1 MSRHFTPQNLNR
13 LFYFLMAV
21 LVLVCIK
28 HTAKHDLDFQVFY
41 RTGQQ
46 FLAGNYDFYNLERD
60 LNWTYRYG
68 PLFPLF
74 MAPFAWLGRWEAQFV
89 FGIINALAFPLSW
102 FFMERVLVSRVGE
115 IVRAP
120 SVRILTLFLV
130 LDYVNRNANQGN
142 VNVFMFLAMIWA
154 VDLSDRG
161 RFVWAGVVTG
171 LGAMV
176 KVYPGAAALYFLCAR
191 RWSEFVL
198 SIFFTL
204 LFTFGVPA
212 LLYGPATL
220 VHQIETWAMI
230 LQDRSYYPFFKY
242 INQSP
247 IAVMW
252 RSADDESLGKT
263 FHMLFNFIAALSL
276 GYLVA
281 LSIKTKATTER
292 YRHLDLSILLL
303 SFCMPLFVLTCVF
316 IEYHVIATPVIMVAN
331 ALLLHRMLN
340 RTWLAVY
347 WVRFA
352 LVHLAVLAILGRPL
366 TVMIGSFGN
375 HLFGLVALL
384 LLIYF
389 TLARSQAKVEHA

>member
-1 MSRHFTPQNLNR
+1 
-13 LFYFLMAV
+13 MAA
-21 LVLVCIK
+21 LVFVSIK

-46 FLAGNYDFYNLERD
+46 FLSGNYDFYNLERD

-74 MAPFAWLGRWEAQFV
+74 MAPFALLGRWEAQFV
-89 FGIINALAFPLSW
+89 FGIINALAFPLAW
-102 FFMERVLVSRVGE
+102 FLMERVLAARIGD
-115 IVRAP
+115 IVRSP
-120 SVRILTLFLV
+120 GVRILTLLMI

-142 VNVFMFLAMIWA
+142 VNVLMFLAMVAA

-198 SIFFTL
+198 SVVFTL
-204 LFTFGVPA
+204 LFTFGIPA
-212 LLYGPATL
+212 IIYGPSTL
-220 VHQIETWAMI
+220 VHQVEQWALI

-247 IAVMW
+247 VAVMW
-252 RSADDESLGKT
+252 RTSDSEAVGKS
-263 FHMLFNFIAALSL
+263 FHMIFNFLAALSL
-276 GYLVA
+276 GFLVA
-281 LSIKTKATTER
+281 LSIKVKETTER
-292 YRHLDLSILLL
+292 YRHLDLSLMLVSL
-303 SFCMPLFVLTCVF
+303 CMPLFVLTCVF
-316 IEYHVIATPVIMVAN
+316 TEYHIIAAPVVMVAN
-331 ALLLHRMLN
+331 ALLLHRMLD
-340 RTWLAVY
+340 RKWQAVY
-347 WVRFA
+347 WIRFA
-352 LVHLAVLAILGRPL
+352 LVHLAVLAIVGRAL
-366 TVMIGSFGN
+366 TESIGSYGN

-384 LLIYF
+384 LMIGF
-389 TLARSQAKVEHA
+389 TLLVTRAKVKHA

>member
-1 MSRHFTPQNLNR
+1 MG
-13 LFYFLMAV
+13 V
-21 LVLVCIK
+21 LVLVSIK

-68 PLFPLF
+68 PLFPIF

-102 FFMERVLVSRVGE
+102 FLMERVLASRIGE
-115 IVRAP
+115 IVRSP
-120 SVRILTLFLV
+120 GVRILTLFLV

-142 VNVFMFLAMIWA
+142 VNVLMFLAMMAA

-161 RFVWAGVVTG
+161 KFVWAGVATG
-171 LGAMV
+171 LGAMI

-204 LFTFGVPA
+204 LFTFGLPA
-212 LLYGPATL
+212 IIYGPSTL
-220 VHQIETWAMI
+220 VYQVEQWALI

-242 INQSP
+242 INQAP
-247 IAVMW
+247 VAVMW
-252 RSADDESLGKT
+252 RSADSEMLGKS

-281 LSIKTKATTER
+281 LSIKTKESIER

-303 SFCMPLFVLTCVF
+303 SLCMPLFVLTCVF

-331 ALLLHRMLN
+331 ALLLHKMLD
-340 RTWLAVY
+340 RKWLTVY
-347 WVRFA
+347 WLRFA
-352 LVHLAVLAILGRPL
+352 LVHLAVLAILGREL
-366 TVMIGSFGN
+366 TVLIGSYGN

-384 LLIYF
+384 LMIGF
-389 TLARSQAKVEHA
+389 TLLKTRAKVTNA